1 MTKVKNSSRTIE
13 FMITL
18 LDANRHVLQTH
29 SGIKGTFFTLKNLQ
43 QNRTYILML
52 QARNIAGYGQAANV
66 TVKTLEAGKA
76 LKNHSRLICQCVVS
90 LTFFCLDRSLM
101 HEVTGPSIV
110 WLFICF
116 DRTHHTVILFFLIH
130 YHSLQSHFITISF
143 HFHSDSYSLTPW
155 VSHSNG

>member
-1 MTKVKNSSRTIE
+1 MTPDVLKFDITWNMTKVKNSSRTIE

-18 LDANRHVLQTH
+18 LDVNRHVLQTH

-76 LKNHSRLICQCVVS
+76 L
-90 LTFFCLDRSLM
+90 
-101 HEVTGPSIV
+101 
-110 WLFICF
+110 
-116 DRTHHTVILFFLIH
+116 
-130 YHSLQSHFITISF
+130 
-143 HFHSDSYSLTPW
+143 
-155 VSHSNG
+155 